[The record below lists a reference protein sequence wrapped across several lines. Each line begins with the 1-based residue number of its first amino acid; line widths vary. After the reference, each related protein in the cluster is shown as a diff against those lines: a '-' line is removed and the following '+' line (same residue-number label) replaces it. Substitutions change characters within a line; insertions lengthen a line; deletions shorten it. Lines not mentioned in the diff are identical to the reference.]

1 MEIVKKQTFSETF
14 SVYLDRRM
22 VRILLLGIIS
32 GFPWVLI
39 GSSLSLW
46 LKEDGISRATI
57 GWAGL
62 IFGVYAINFLWA
74 PLIDRIRIPWLTSK
88 IGHRRGWIV
97 TMQFVILLS
106 LICWF
111 FLDPLGNGFSFE
123 ILRTG
128 KTFSM
133 SGLGVIILFGLI
145 IAIAS
150 ATQDITVDAL
160 RIEQIGENEGMSMQ
174 AGAAMAVVGWWT
186 GYKLGGVV
194 ALNCAALFETGG
206 YLGISFISIPIPA
219 IENYWQATFLVLSV
233 VIILC
238 NIGLM
243 FVHEPQPTER
253 QIAQRKTDQVIEEK
267 LSSSGKKSYLK
278 IIGGI
283 LFIFFIAHFLPK
295 IVAINLFPFLG
306 SKIFYN
312 IIIPVLL
319 GILGFA
325 LLNVDSK
332 WGKRTAAWISGTI
345 GGPFVSFFK
354 RNEISGKESISTEEK
369 TLLWFLMH
377 FFELSWK
384 FIKKYRIAFYILG
397 FIFLFKI
404 GEAFLGRMSIVFY
417 KEIGFT
423 KGDIA
428 LYSKGIGWITTVVFT
443 LLGGIFA
450 IRSGVVKAMFISG
463 ILMALTNLLF
473 SFLAWYINVPDLH
486 FTWLYGKIWIW
497 GATIV
502 IVSGVIIVAVRSI
515 LEKFSKSNKRTL
527 GITAVIFIGTLIIT
541 VTRPALDSAEID
553 STRLAFAVAVLLDDI
568 AAAFATVAFVAFIS
582 LLIDRTYT
590 ATQYALLASIGTLG
604 RTTLAASSG
613 WMVDTLEKGG
623 NLILFSRFSLSIPS
637 VENPWEVF
645 FVITAIMVIPSLIC
659 LWFIRNKLKL
669 Q

>member
-1 MEIVKKQTFSETF
+1 MEIVKKQTLSETF

-46 LKEDGISRATI
+46 LKEDGLSRSTI

-106 LICWF
+106 LICWS

-133 SGLGVIILFGLI
+133 SGLGTIILFGLI

-219 IENYWQATFLVLSV
+219 IENYWQTTFLVLG
-233 VIILC
+233 IIIIAC

-253 QIAQRKTDQVIEEK
+253 QIAQRQTDQMIEEK
-267 LSSSGKKSYLK
+267 LGSSGVITK
-278 IIGGI
+278 II
-283 LFIFFIAHFLPK
+283 
-295 IVAINLFPFLG
+295 
-306 SKIFYN
+306 S
-312 IIIPVLL
+312 
-319 GILGFA
+319 
-325 LLNVDSK
+325 
-332 WGKRTAAWISGTI
+332 WISGTI
-345 GGPFVSFFK
+345 AGPIVSFFK
-354 RNEISGKESISTEEK
+354 RNG
-369 TLLWFLMH
+369 LA
-377 FFELSWK
+377 
-384 FIKKYRIAFYILG
+384 IALGILG
-397 FIFLFKI
+397 FVFLFKI
-404 GEAFLGRMSIVFY
+404 GEAFLGRMSIIFY
-417 KEIGFT
+417 KEMGFS

-443 LLGGIFA
+443 LLGGLFA

-463 ILMALTNLLF
+463 ILMAATNLLF
-473 SFLAWYINVPDLH
+473 SALAWY
-486 FTWLYGKIWIW
+486 GK
-497 GATIV
+497 
-502 IVSGVIIVAVRSI
+502 SE
-515 LEKFSKSNKRTL
+515 LL
-527 GITAVIFIGTLIIT
+527 
-541 VTRPALDSAEID
+541 
-553 STRLAFAVAVLLDDI
+553 FAVAVLLDDI

-582 LLIDRTYT
+582 LLVDRTYT

-613 WMVDTLEKGG
+613 ELVDWLEGAKISFF
-623 NLILFSRFSLSIPS
+623 NLISFN
-637 VENPWEVF
+637 VENPWAVF
-645 FVITAIMVIPSLIC
+645 FVITAVMVIPSLIL